1 MIVLIT
7 FVLMV
12 AASFAAYFL
21 LNKGM
26 SSRAR
31 GQQLR
36 RFLIASAVSC
46 VPVGMVQ
53 SDASVAMVVLPVL
66 TGATWLLTFPLL
78 FHLTNRRSSPDYEN
92 YIDITLGLY
101 FTGWLTALALLCAPL
116 PWVVGLVG
124 FVLLMVPFSQW
135 VYYVLYGS
143 CIDANGM
150 KILQET
156 HYNEIIEF
164 VRSYR
169 WWQVALVVMAVAG
182 LLCCCVALQP
192 AGPVLPWWQMGLLAV
207 YAVAIGWYIFNPRH
221 GLFGRTG
228 IARLW
233 QDIKDY
239 SARNSRYVTL
249 QQQRLQTLDAHQQG
263 TPMTEPHTILLVIG
277 ESAARDHMSSFTP
290 MEHDTTPWMRQM
302 LTDEEHSVAFP
313 HAYSCAMHTVQV
325 LEKSLTEYNQYNGKQ
340 FYDSCSIVDIA
351 HRLGYRVHWYSN
363 QGHLGAA
370 DTPITIVAETADVA
384 RWTKQEL
391 GRVQYDEELL
401 GYLPEVNGDSN
412 NLLVLHL
419 KGSHFNFMNRYPADR
434 TVWGEAGR
442 EDYILNYEN
451 SLRYTDDVLRQAFDY
466 CRRHLNLQAM
476 VYCSDH
482 ATVPDRRRSP
492 TFNGFGDTRIP
503 LFCWMSSEWQQ
514 CHPGRFEAL
523 RQNRE
528 RYWTN
533 DLLYELVCGV
543 LDVVSSH
550 YDESASL
557 ASPLY
562 KYAREELLT
571 FEGRRHISEDES
583 EK

>member
-1 MIVLIT
+1 
-7 FVLMV
+7 
-12 AASFAAYFL
+12 
-21 LNKGM
+21 
-26 SSRAR
+26 
-31 GQQLR
+31 
-36 RFLIASAVSC
+36 
-46 VPVGMVQ
+46 
-53 SDASVAMVVLPVL
+53 
-66 TGATWLLTFPLL
+66 
-78 FHLTNRRSSPDYEN
+78 
-92 YIDITLGLY
+92 
-101 FTGWLTALALLCAPL
+101 
-116 PWVVGLVG
+116 
-124 FVLLMVPFSQW
+124 
-135 VYYVLYGS
+135 
-143 CIDANGM
+143 
-150 KILQET
+150 
-156 HYNEIIEF
+156 
-164 VRSYR
+164 
-169 WWQVALVVMAVAG
+169 
-182 LLCCCVALQP
+182 
-192 AGPVLPWWQMGLLAV
+192 
-207 YAVAIGWYIFNPRH
+207 
-221 GLFGRTG
+221 
-228 IARLW
+228 
-233 QDIKDY
+233 
-239 SARNSRYVTL
+239 
-249 QQQRLQTLDAHQQG
+249 
-263 TPMTEPHTILLVIG
+263 MTEPHTILLVIG